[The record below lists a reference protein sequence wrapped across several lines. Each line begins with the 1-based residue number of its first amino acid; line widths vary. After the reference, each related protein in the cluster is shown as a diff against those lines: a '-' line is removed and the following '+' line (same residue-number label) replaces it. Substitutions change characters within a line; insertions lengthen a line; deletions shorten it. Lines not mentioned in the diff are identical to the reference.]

1 MKITT
6 TIHTVKNTESTS
18 QPSSFERLLETHGC
32 KKRTR
37 RQLYRQ
43 VITPASCEAWL
54 RKVADCDQ
62 VVRDWI
68 LRHTDERFVYLNPLS
83 EVWTKLQ
90 QYTQKQNFRVPE
102 GYTYLLHR
110 ASLQQT
116 VSMAPAQMLGLRF
129 QGEAVTS
136 AVSLNV
142 LPLNERPFRNIW
154 IYPED
159 IAFSAVQTMA
169 LIAGGFTCPVRMLH
183 AIPDGLTP
191 RQQAIIGGLFNTLSE
206 AFTSSGFEVSMVAA
220 PVSHFLD
227 ELAA

>member
-54 RKVADCDQ
+54 RKVAACDH
-62 VVRDWI
+62 VVNGWI

-110 ASLQQT
+110 ASLQQS
-116 VSMAPAQMLGLRF
+116 VAMAPAQMLGLHL
-129 QGEAVTS
+129 QGETVTS
-136 AVSLNV
+136 AVSLKV

-159 IAFSAVQTMA
+159 IAFTAVQTMA
-169 LIAGGFTCPVRMLH
+169 LIAGGFTCPVRMVQ

-206 AFTSSGFEVSMVAA
+206 AFTSSGFDVSMVAA